1 MNKKT
6 FFCISLVFVLSV
18 FCSSFLFAQE
28 NDANSEPM
36 INYSLEIADKIS
48 TFSLK
53 GKIFFMF
60 TDTYA
65 NVIEVVP
72 VRSDICR
79 VVISVP
85 AAKAT
90 SANALSSNDD
100 MQNYNVYLRKN
111 DLVLFQRGNKTYGG
125 YVKDFD
131 YNVVRFSGKVSE

>member
-1 MNKKT
+1 MKIFNLR
-6 FFCISLVFVLSV
+6 FNFV
-18 FCSSFLFAQE
+18 FCLILFVCSAFPMFAQE
-28 NDANSEPM
+28 ETAQTEKNARNEDLSS
-36 INYSLEIADKIS
+36 YTLEIADKIS

-60 TDTYA
+60 TDSESD
-65 NVIEVVP
+65 VIEVSP

-85 AAKAT
+85 QVKGV
-90 SANALSSNDD
+90 SSE
-100 MQNYNVYLRKN
+100 NYTVYLRKN

-131 YNVVRFSGKVSE
+131 YNLIRFTGKITE